1 MQTRLLPAL
10 LLLLPVQVRP
20 CPLQSEVRERM
31 CQAPSLQSQG
41 WLGPKF
47 LPFALDNWG
56 ATGWVA
62 GSQARL

>member
-20 CPLQSEVRERM
+20 CSQQSEVREGM
-31 CQAPSLQSQG
+31 LQAPYLQPQE

-47 LPFALDNWG
+47 LPSALED
-56 ATGWVA
+56 
-62 GSQARL
+62 

>member
-20 CPLQSEVRERM
+20 CPWQSEVREGM
-31 CQAPSLQSQG
+31 FQVPCLQFQE

-47 LPFALDNWG
+47 LPFSPKD
-56 ATGWVA
+56 
-62 GSQARL
+62 